1 MSENARRLGRPGA
14 AKAIVDTVLNEVQP
28 EPRRISRK
36 EEKMMR
42 EAVEG

>member
-1 MSENARRLGRPGA
+1 MSANARRLGRPGA
-14 AKAIVDTVLNEVQP
+14 ARAIADAVLNEVQP

-36 EEKMMR
+36 EEKKMR